1 LAEVVDLVEEENAMS
16 VTNFDTSL
24 VTKMMEEALEF
35 CADKAGLGGKEQAMK
50 ALRSGDCCACEYM
63 RYAMAQ
69 RLAAYLGSVDDTIK
83 TVYTYEPEYA
93 TTVDGAIPG
102 RPNLTPGF
110 NLVVKV
116 SRKSAALSSLV
127 SSVNSALSDA
137 CRSLGC
143 PAANALCYEF
153 DVGVADEEDVQKR
166 VGYAALIDSLYVRPI
181 EVWSR

>member
-1 LAEVVDLVEEENAMS
+1 MS

-35 CADKAGLGGKEQAMK
+35 CADKAGLDGKEQAVN

-69 RLAAYLGSVDDTIK
+69 RLAAYLGSVDETIK

-93 TTVDGAIPG
+93 TMTDGAIPG

-110 NLVVKV
+110 SLVVKV

-127 SSVNSALSDA
+127 ASVNSALAEA
-137 CRSLGC
+137 CRKLGC
-143 PAANALCYEF
+143 PAANALCYEL
-153 DVGVADEEDVQKR
+153 DVGVADDDDVRRR
-166 VGYAALIDSLYVRPI
+166 VGYAALINSLYVRPI

>member
-1 LAEVVDLVEEENAMS
+1 MS
-16 VTNFDTSL
+16 VTNFDNSL
-24 VTKMMEEALEF
+24 VTSMMEEALEF
-35 CADKAGLGGKEQAMK
+35 CAGKVGLEGKEQAAK
-50 ALRSGDCCACEYM
+50 ALQEGDCCACEYV

-83 TVYTYEPEYA
+83 TVYTYEPDYA
-93 TTVDGAIPG
+93 TMVDGAIPN

-127 SSVNSALSDA
+127 ASVNSALSEA
-137 CRSLGC
+137 CRKLGC
-143 PAANALCYEF
+143 PAANALCYEL
-153 DVGVADEEDVQKR
+153 DVGVADEEDVRKR
-166 VGYAALIDSLYVRPI
+166 VGYAALINSLYVRPI